1 MFKRVVALSHTQRT
15 LSNLGKAGLQIKHI
29 EYGTI
34 RLMKNQEKH
43 ELPQENTEQM
53 PPDSEQVQPR
63 LPKTPTGWLQKC
75 EFLTSAPKFALCPA
89 DTGLEVAFAGRSNAG
104 KSSAINAITQQR
116 QLARSSK
123 TPGRTQMINFFCM
136 GDDQKRLVDLPG
148 YGYAAVPEKMKKL
161 WQKEL
166 EHYLV
171 DRKSLNGLVLLMD
184 IRHPLQFYDEQMLHW
199 AKDGDVFVHILL
211 TKADKYK
218 RNPAMQ
224 QLFKVKQQLESMEL
238 NFSIQLFSALK
249 KDGLDEL
256 RKVLAARLE
265 QGFTDYKKAYDI
277 KE

>member
-1 MFKRVVALSHTQRT
+1 MNDSTPTPTPAS
-15 LSNLGKAGLQIKHI
+15 QIDN
-29 EYGTI
+29 YAD
-34 RLMKNQEKH
+34 
-43 ELPQENTEQM
+43 EQ
-53 PPDSEQVQPR
+53 SIPR
-63 LPKTPTGWLQKC
+63 LPRTPTGWLQQC
-75 EFLTSAPKFALCPA
+75 TFLTSAPKFKLCPA

-123 TPGRTQMINFFCM
+123 TPGRTQMINFFYM
-136 GDDQKRLVDLPG
+136 GDEQKRIVDLPG

-166 EHYLV
+166 GDYLV

-211 TKADKYK
+211 TKADKMK

-224 QLFKVKQQLESMEL
+224 QLQKVKRELEKLEL

-249 KDGLDEL
+249 RDGLDEL
-256 RKVLAARLE
+256 RKVLATRLE
-265 QGFTDYKKAYDI
+265 QGFSDFKAAYGLDDDSNATQ
-277 KE
+277 